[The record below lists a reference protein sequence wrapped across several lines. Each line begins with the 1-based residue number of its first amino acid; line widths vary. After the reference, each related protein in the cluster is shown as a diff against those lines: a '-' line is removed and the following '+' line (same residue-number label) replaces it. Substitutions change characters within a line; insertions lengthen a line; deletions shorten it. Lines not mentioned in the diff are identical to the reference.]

1 MKPFYTGQDNEEMS
15 LGFAVGVL
23 AIAGLV
29 SLAIVKL
36 ATIIVP
42 GLPFWPAVGIL
53 WLVKLFY

>member
-1 MKPFYTGQDNEEMS
+1 MSIRITRKDEEVTLS
-15 LGFAVGVL
+15 V
-23 AIAGLV
+23 AIATILLAFII

-36 ATIIVP
+36 AAIIVP

>member
-53 WLVKLFY
+53 WLVKFFY